1 MRFVDRWNPF
11 SSRVPSTTFAS
22 HLLVRRKKV
31 IDPRLTLENA
41 IPEFEKA
48 IVDFWEQNG
57 QIQQVGFL

>member
-48 IVDFWEQNG
+48 IVDFW
-57 QIQQVGFL
+57 